1 MYTPSKACIRMWWAR
16 QGLSG
21 WTANYNPTCYFQI
34 RQSVFYRKRWCS
46 CYRKISHSNMSE
58 GTAGTYSIAVTWA
71 LPLYLLAPSLH
82 WGELCLSAGCIPL
95 LFSVASGNAGRPQS
109 PEETRNKNIS
119 VKKDLEGFLVAQ
131 QFKKKSTCNAG
142 DVGDRDLTGSGRS
155 PGEGNGYP
163 LQCSCLENPMD
174 RGAWW
179 ATDHRVTKNWTGLK
193 WLRMHARERSRL
205 LLRKLKC
212 QIWPCKLCI
221 C

>member
-71 LPLYLLAPSLH
+71 LPLKLLGPSLH
-82 WGELCLSAGCIPL
+82 WGELCLSAGWIPL
-95 LFSVASGNAGRPQS
+95 LFSVASVNAGRPQS

-131 QFKKKSTCNAG
+131 QFKKKVYLQCRRCRRQRPDWVRKIPWRRKWLPTP
-142 DVGDRDLTGSGRS
+142 VFL
-155 PGEGNGYP
+155 PGESHGQRSLVGYSP
-163 LQCSCLENPMD
+163 
-174 RGAWW
+174 
-179 ATDHRVTKNWTGLK
+179 
-193 WLRMHARERSRL
+193 
-205 LLRKLKC
+205 
-212 QIWPCKLCI
+212 
-221 C
+221 